1 MNDSKSKNRDKGL
14 KARAQEQEEGKK
26 KLEQLEGELLL
37 ESTKASGFFIYFS
50 AVQYRNL
57 ACEVYKSFEMSQ
69 VQITFLE
76 MSGDKT

>member
-14 KARAQEQEEGKK
+14 KAQEQEEGKK